1 MHEAQSEALL
11 DSGAFSCFAHYRF
24 VQEHGLQLRRLTRDV
39 RVYNADAT
47 ENKKGLISHYIRCQ
61 VQIGNHTSWQSFLVA
76 DIGRQDLI
84 IGMSFLREHNPEIDW
99 KNGQLEF
106 SRCPTGCKPPT
117 TPVHKEELEG
127 ILPHLEDVAR
137 DEFGDLEPGS
147 WETQEQLLHWVSHS
161 EDPSARIL
169 RAKTKDLHDTPGV
182 KDKDYWSKHVPPEYH
197 EFGDVFSKQ
206 ASERMPVRKPYDHT
220 IELTGPLP
228 KPAKLYPLNLEERTS
243 LDAWIDE
250 QLAKGYIRTSKS
262 PTAAPVFFVKKKDG
276 SLRLVQDYRALNA
289 VTKKDKFP
297 IPRIP
302 DLIDRLSQSSIFTS
316 LDLRWGYNNVRIRE
330 GDEEKAAFM
339 THRGLFEPTVMT
351 FGLCNAPSTYDE

>member
-1 MHEAQSEALL
+1 MKECSTSQAMTQ
-11 DSGAFSCFAHYRF
+11 
-24 VQEHGLQLRRLTRDV
+24 LQRLYTRRLLYPAFGGSICAYTPIVTHDRV

-169 RAKTKDLHDTPGV
+169 RAKTKDLHNTPGV
-182 KDKDYWSKHVPPEYH
+182 KDKDY
-197 EFGDVFSKQ
+197 
-206 ASERMPVRKPYDHT
+206 
-220 IELTGPLP
+220 
-228 KPAKLYPLNLEERTS
+228 
-243 LDAWIDE
+243 
-250 QLAKGYIRTSKS
+250 
-262 PTAAPVFFVKKKDG
+262 
-276 SLRLVQDYRALNA
+276 
-289 VTKKDKFP
+289 
-297 IPRIP
+297 
-302 DLIDRLSQSSIFTS
+302 
-316 LDLRWGYNNVRIRE
+316 
-330 GDEEKAAFM
+330 
-339 THRGLFEPTVMT
+339 
-351 FGLCNAPSTYDE
+351 